1 MRWLIRWFRRDRIDR
16 NLDDEL
22 GFHVDAHTR
31 DLINEGVP
39 PDEARRRALAAF
51 GGAAPIKELTR
62 DAKGGRWIEDFF
74 SDVRYAAKT
83 LRRQPGFAGVAILT
97 LTLGIGANTA
107 IFSMVNAVI
116 LRKLAVPQPERLVLF
131 SEEVQQGE
139 HSSRPFPI
147 GAWRYFSFDAY
158 TFLQSQPWPMTSIAA
173 FASGDY
179 RTSFEA
185 PGSSSTEPTIDV
197 DLVSGNY
204 FETLGAS
211 AAQGRT
217 LTPAD
222 SRPGTAAVA
231 VASDRFWRRVFGG
244 DAGVVGRAV
253 KIDGKF
259 VTLVGVMAP
268 DFFSAR
274 VGQVP
279 DVWMV
284 LESGEFPVQQRA
296 NHYGLSLIGRL
307 APGQTMAAAESAMNQ
322 RLRQFLASRLA
333 APIDAEMQRRIDGV
347 RVVMADGS
355 RGVSVSRAQHS
366 RLLVLLLAAVGVIL
380 LIASGNV
387 GTLFLTRAAARER
400 EVAVRR
406 ALGAGRGRLVRQWL
420 AESLLLGALGAVL
433 GAAVAQLAAPR
444 LLTIFVPPAL
454 PVSASTDGTVLV
466 FTAAITVLACMLFG
480 LAPAIR
486 AGGVDPLAALRVS
499 AQTGRRQRAFGMTEP
514 FVVAQIAMSLVLVVA
529 ATLLVRTLVNLQET
543 PYGFDQQ
550 RLLLAAINPRPGGYR
565 APNVSAYRGPS
576 VGDLYRRIYDRAAS
590 LPGVESVSFAR
601 EAPFSGRTSSGA
613 AVVDGYQPPPGTAT
627 TTQWVLV
634 GPNYPQTIG
643 MPVIGGRA
651 LTFDDTAGRP
661 LVAMVNETFAKRFSP
676 TTSPLGKFVTVA
688 ERKFEIVGVVR
699 DAQVRGARD
708 PVIPVAF
715 LAMLQEPSGR
725 ILDAEFEI
733 RTRGDAAAM
742 AAAFRD
748 AVAAVDSRI
757 SVYRTRTLREQVLST
772 FTAERTAVGFI
783 LTFALVALLV
793 ASI

>member
-204 FETLGAS
+204 FE
-211 AAQGRT
+211 
-217 LTPAD
+217 
-222 SRPGTAAVA
+222 
-231 VASDRFWRRVFGG
+231 SDRFWRRVFGG

-355 RGVSVSRAQHS
+355 RG
-366 RLLVLLLAAVGVIL
+366 
-380 LIASGNV
+380 
-387 GTLFLTRAAARER
+387 
-400 EVAVRR
+400 
-406 ALGAGRGRLVRQWL
+406 AGRGRLVRQWL

-514 FVVAQIAMSLVLVVA
+514 FVVRGSKACRSRAKRRSAVGRARARQSSTDISRRPA
-529 ATLLVRTLVNLQET
+529 
-543 PYGFDQQ
+543 
-550 RLLLAAINPRPGGYR
+550 PRPR
-565 APNVSAYRGPS
+565 
-576 VGDLYRRIYDRAAS
+576 L
-590 LPGVESVSFAR
+590 
-601 EAPFSGRTSSGA
+601 SGCSSG
-613 AVVDGYQPPPGTAT
+613 
-627 TTQWVLV
+627 
-634 GPNYPQTIG
+634 
-643 MPVIGGRA
+643 
-651 LTFDDTAGRP
+651 
-661 LVAMVNETFAKRFSP
+661 P
-676 TTSPLGKFVTVA
+676 TTRRRLGC
-688 ERKFEIVGVVR
+688 R
-699 DAQVRGARD
+699 
-708 PVIPVAF
+708 
-715 LAMLQEPSGR
+715 SS
-725 ILDAEFEI
+725 
-733 RTRGDAAAM
+733 AAA
-742 AAAFRD
+742 R
-748 AVAAVDSRI
+748 
-757 SVYRTRTLREQVLST
+757 
-772 FTAERTAVGFI
+772 
-783 LTFALVALLV
+783 
-793 ASI
+793 